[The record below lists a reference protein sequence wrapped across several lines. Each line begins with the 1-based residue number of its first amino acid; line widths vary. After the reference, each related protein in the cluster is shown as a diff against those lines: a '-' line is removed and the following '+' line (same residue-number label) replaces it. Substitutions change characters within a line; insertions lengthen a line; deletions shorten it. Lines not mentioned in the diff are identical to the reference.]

1 MTRFMLAFLQD
12 GALDGVSILRPET
25 VRQMETRQ
33 FEFHPML
40 PGLGITFME
49 YLTDPV
55 RIIAHGGDTVYFH
68 SDMILVPDAH
78 LGYFLSYNSLGKDV
92 GGGRG
97 EVWRTLVSR
106 YFANA
111 VESKTDFDSS
121 TAKSDGL
128 TVSGVYEGTRRGE
141 TNLLKIVALA
151 GQF

>member
-1 MTRFMLAFLQD
+1 MWFIKLRRQWFGKAHARGR
-12 GALDGVSILRPET
+12 GARVRSAAPR

-49 YLTDPV
+49 YLIDPV

-78 LGYFLSYNSLGKDV
+78 LGYFLSYNSLGKNV

-97 EVWRTLVSR
+97 DT
-106 YFANA
+106 A
-111 VESKTDFDSS
+111 FD
-121 TAKSDGL
+121 AFIHVRKL
-128 TVSGVYEGTRRGE
+128 T
-141 TNLLKIVALA
+141 
-151 GQF
+151 